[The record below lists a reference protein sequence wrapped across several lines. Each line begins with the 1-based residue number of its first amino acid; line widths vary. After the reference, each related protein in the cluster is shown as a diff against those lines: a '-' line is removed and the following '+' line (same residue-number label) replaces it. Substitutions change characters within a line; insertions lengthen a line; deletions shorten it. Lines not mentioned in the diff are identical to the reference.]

1 MKHKWSLPFLRNLR
15 RAPQRRRDD
24 PTDIFRAFVHR
35 LERMRDLSRA
45 SAPVRASIS
54 EKI

>member
-24 PTDIFRAFVHR
+24 PADIFRAFVSR
-35 LERMRDLSRA
+35 LERLRDLSRA
-45 SAPVRASIS
+45 SGPVRAGVS